1 MGTVSCKA
9 SPVLPLVALKIM
21 YQSGKM
27 GGKKPNKQTK
37 QPKKKKK
44 TKKNREGLISF
55 MTRVM
60 IGGCE
65 ADV

>member
-9 SPVLPLVALKIM
+9 SPVFTFCCIKNNVPKR
-21 YQSGKM
+21 KD
-27 GGKKPNKQTK
+27 GGKNKKQNKQHSPNKK
-37 QPKKKKK
+37 QQ
-44 TKKNREGLISF
+44 KKNREGLISF

-60 IGGCE
+60 IGGCK